1 MKDPKRPRKITPSFT
16 GIWRPSENCGDGMTF
31 CLGITVE
38 DGLVGLA
45 DTRVLSG
52 SESLVAKKVAT
63 YQGPGFSFFIMMSG
77 LRSLRDKALL
87 YFEEDYTRKIEAR
100 DRLFKVVNLF
110 AGEVRRLAEE
120 EGPSLRQ
127 ADFNFNIHALVGGQM
142 SADSAHQLFLVYPEG
157 NWVEIGP
164 DTPYQIIG
172 NSGFGKPI
180 LERSLTHNDAILYA
194 FKLGILAFDAT
205 RLCAANVDFP
215 IDLLLYTRGS
225 FDLVEHRFERKDLE
239 QISDWW
245 QERMRCAVNELPS
258 VWVEKAFSKLA
269 GRKQRVPNS

>member
-1 MKDPKRPRKITPSFT
+1 
-16 GIWRPSENCGDGMTF
+16 MTF

-38 DGLVGLA
+38 DGLVGIA

-52 SESLVAKKVAT
+52 SESMVAKKVAA
-63 YQGPGFSFFIMMSG
+63 YQGPGFSFFVMTSG
-77 LRSLRDKALL
+77 LRSLRDKTLL
-87 YFEEDYTRKIEAR
+87 YFEEAFTRQIGAR
-100 DRLFKVVNLF
+100 DRLFKVVNLY
-110 AGEVRRLAEE
+110 AGEVRRLAQE

-127 ADFNFNIHALVGGQM
+127 AEFEFNIYSLIGGQM

-164 DTPYQIIG
+164 DTSYQIIG

-180 LERSLTHNDAILYA
+180 LERSLTHSDSIPFA

-225 FDLVEHRFERKDLE
+225 FELIEHRFERKDLAL
-239 QISDWW
+239 ISDWW
-245 QERMRCAVNELPS
+245 QERMRRAVNELPS
-258 VWVEKAFSKLA
+258 EWVESAFSKVA
-269 GRKQRVPNS
+269 GRKPPD

>member
-1 MKDPKRPRKITPSFT
+1 
-16 GIWRPSENCGDGMTF
+16 MTF

-38 DGLVGLA
+38 EGLVGIA

-63 YQGPGFSFFIMMSG
+63 YQGPGFSFFIMTSG

-87 YFEEDYTRKIEAR
+87 YFEEAYTRQIGAR
-100 DRLFKVVNLF
+100 DRLFKIVNLYSS
-110 AGEVRRLAEE
+110 EIRRLGVE

-127 ADFNFNIHALVGGQM
+127 ADFQFNIYSLVGGQM
-142 SADSAHQLFLVYPEG
+142 SSDSVHQLFLVYPEG

-180 LERSLTHNDAILYA
+180 LERSLTHDDPILYA

-215 IDLLLYTRGS
+215 IDLLLYTRRS
-225 FDLVEHRFERKDLE
+225 FELIEHRFERKDLA

-245 QERMRCAVNELPS
+245 QDRMRRAVNELPS
-258 VWVEKAFSKLA
+258 EWVESAFSKLA
-269 GRKQRVPNS
+269 GRSQSTP